1 MMRLGKGRN
10 REMSK
15 FYRRG
20 RPAALGVVVA
30 LCAASASAQDF
41 GDIVTKT
48 GVIQENL
55 VAAGRLVS
63 INAQVEGD
71 VVAAGRDLL
80 IAELVRGDI
89 LAAGET
95 ITIQGR
101 VEGDVRIAGRAL
113 DIGAVVTGD
122 VMAAGE
128 TVRLPDGASIAGRA
142 WLAGN
147 EVDIGGSIGNELMV
161 AGSEV
166 TIRGEIFGDIQIGA
180 REISILPSAQ
190 IHGNLTYHSLS
201 EADIHPDA
209 RIDGDVAFIRS
220 EVHHRFMG
228 SAFAA
233 AGVTGVFIF
242 LGLLLLGVAHVLL
255 FPNVM
260 FTAAQTL
267 TTSPW
272 RALGLGLVLLLGV
285 PFVMFL
291 LAASLVGI
299 PLMLI
304 LGAAYVIS
312 LATAYFVVAI
322 AIGRRGA
329 RLVGRSAEATAW
341 TRIAV
346 LAVGVF
352 VLTLFE
358 LIPVL
363 GVLVLALALVLGL
376 GAFAIQAYRL
386 RAPAGS

>member
-1 MMRLGKGRN
+1 
-10 REMSK
+10 MSNL
-15 FYRRG
+15 YRRWH
-20 RPAALGVVVA
+20 PATLGVIAA

-41 GDIVTKT
+41 GEVVTKT

-63 INAQVEGD
+63 VNAQVEGD

-80 IAELVRGDI
+80 IAGLVRGDI

-95 ITIQGR
+95 ITVQGR
-101 VEGDVRIAGRAL
+101 VEGDVRIAGRATEI
-113 DIGAVVTGD
+113 DAVVNGD

-142 WLAGN
+142 WLAGH
-147 EVDIGGSIGNELMV
+147 EVDVGGSIGDELKI
-161 AGSEV
+161 AGEEV
-166 TIRGEIFGDIQIGA
+166 TIRGEILGDIHIWA
-180 REISILPSAQ
+180 AEISILPAAQ
-190 IHGNLTYHSLS
+190 IHGNLTYRSLS

-209 RIDGDVAFIRS
+209 RIDGDVTFIRS
-220 EVHHRFMG
+220 EVPHRFLG

-233 AGVTGVFIF
+233 IGVTGVFLF
-242 LGLLLLGVAHVLL
+242 LGLLLLGIAHVFL
-255 FPNVM
+255 FPNLM

-272 RALGLGLVLLLGV
+272 RALGLGLLLLLGV
-285 PFVMFL
+285 PFVMVM
-291 LAASLVGI
+291 LAASIVGI

-304 LGAAYVIS
+304 LGATYLIS
-312 LATAYFVVAI
+312 LATAYFIVAI

-329 RLVGRSAEATAW
+329 RLVGRSPEATAW
-341 TRIAV
+341 NRIAV
-346 LAVGVF
+346 LAGGVF

-363 GVLVLALALVLGL
+363 GALVLALALVL

>member
-1 MMRLGKGRN
+1 M
-10 REMSK
+10 
-15 FYRRG
+15 
-20 RPAALGVVVA
+20 
-30 LCAASASAQDF
+30 
-41 GDIVTKT
+41 KT

-63 INAQVEGD
+63 VNAQVEGD

-95 ITIQGR
+95 ITVQGR
-101 VEGDVRIAGRAL
+101 VEGDVRIAGR
-113 DIGAVVTGD
+113 DTVINAVVTGD
-122 VMAAGE
+122 VMAAGDS
-128 TVRLPDGASIAGRA
+128 VRLPDGAAITGRA
-142 WLAGN
+142 WLAGRD
-147 EVDIGGSIGNELMV
+147 VDVGGSIGQEANV
-161 AGSEV
+161 AGREV
-166 TIRGEIFGDIQIGA
+166 TIRGEILSDIHIWAQ
-180 REISILPSAQ
+180 EISILPSAR
-190 IHGNLTYHSLS
+190 IHGNLTYRSLS

-220 EVHHRFMG
+220 EVPHRFMG

-233 AGVTGVFIF
+233 LGVIGFSIF
-242 LGLLLLGVAHVLL
+242 LGLLLLGAAHVFLL
-255 FPNVM
+255 PKLM

-285 PFVMFL
+285 PLVMIL
-291 LAASLVGI
+291 LAASLVGV
-299 PLMLI
+299 PLMLV
-304 LGAAYVIS
+304 LGAAYLIS

-322 AIGRRGA
+322 AIGRRCA
-329 RLVGRSAEATAW
+329 RLIRRRAEATVW

-363 GVLVLALALVLGL
+363 GALVVLLTLVLGL